1 MKKLLKGLMWTAAVL
16 IGLVLLTGAI
26 FYRSDISLE
35 TLGNDY
41 ETEQSFYSDLVF
53 QDIDGIEHSVR
64 IHAMAWGEQT
74 NPAVVL
80 LHGMFSSS
88 HTFVTWAERL
98 AEEGYYVLAVD
109 LPGFGLSEVY
119 PDQKTSQRRH
129 AAVLKALLD
138 TLSIDAAFVG
148 GNSMGGGVAWYFAS
162 EYHGADFTVRGV
174 ILIDAVY
181 PGMVTEED
189 ASGFR
194 RLLTS
199 PLGKLLSK
207 MTPRFLFKS
216 LLKGAYGS
224 ENVPSE
230 DVVDRY
236 YFLLRGEGHREA
248 IVSQTT
254 ESEPEGS
261 LGGLDRLLRLKEEGI
276 PILLMWGAL
285 DSWIPVETADLFVQ
299 TLDLTQNQVVIYD
312 TLGHVPM
319 EEDPV
324 RTIVD
329 VLHFLET
336 VLGGS

>member
-1 MKKLLKGLMWTAAVL
+1 MKKVFKGLIWTAAVL
-16 IGLVLLTGAI
+16 AGLLALAAVV
-26 FYRSDISLE
+26 FYRSDIPLE

-41 ETEQSFYSDLVF
+41 ETEQSFYTDIVF
-53 QDIDGIEHSVR
+53 QDTEGIDRFVR
-64 IHAMAWGEQT
+64 IHAMAWGEET
-74 NPAVVL
+74 NPTVVL

-88 HTFVTWAERL
+88 HTFLPWAQRL

-119 PDQKTSQRRH
+119 PDRKTSQRRH

-138 TLSIDAAFVG
+138 SRSIDTAFVG

-181 PGMVTEED
+181 PGIIGEEGD
-189 ASGFR
+189 SSLR

-199 PLGKLLSK
+199 PVGTFLSK
-207 MTPRFLFKS
+207 MTPRFLFGP
-216 LLKGAYGS
+216 LLKGAYGTHAT
-224 ENVPSE
+224 PSE
-230 DVVDRY
+230 DVIDRY

-254 ESEPEGS
+254 EIDPEGS
-261 LGGLDRLLRLKEEGI
+261 PSGLERLLRLKEEGI
-276 PILLMWGAL
+276 SVLLMWGAL

-299 TLDLTQNQVVIYD
+299 TLVLPDEYVVIYD

-324 RTIVD
+324 RTIED
-329 VLHFLET
+329 VLRYLEM